1 MKTTF
6 VLLVAACVL
15 TSYLIDA
22 QDADAR
28 KEARKAAKRAQKE
41 RENKIKARKLAK
53 EMERR
58 NEEAQETC
66 MPLIM
71 KMVDESEDV
80 CRFRRWQLN
89 EIMERGKNFS
99 CFEDLKNTLFEK
111 YENYTMMMSKYRRFK
126 CSPPRMV
133 IPPPKNLT
141 FDIFVF
147 YYSLFKLPKH
157 RCTHIVYILN
167 SQLSSN
173 RTKGA

>member
-28 KEARKAAKRAQKE
+28 KEARKAAKREQKE

-141 FDIFVF
+141 FDNYLYFII
-147 YYSLFKLPKH
+147 H
-157 RCTHIVYILN
+157 
-167 SQLSSN
+167 
-173 RTKGA
+173 